1 MRLAVV
7 LGIAAAVL
15 VFLTLLLGVS
25 NYYRL
30 RGQVIANRRLVHE
43 VTQQNVEA
51 RYAGCISGDE
61 LRSALYQQAVQS
73 RRTTPL
79 LLTLVPQL
87 DTREVRALI
96 ARANARQLEA
106 FAPRG
111 SAGCARYALEAVPAA
126 ARSQYGVR

>member
-1 MRLAVV
+1 MRIAVV
-7 LGIAAAVL
+7 LGIVATVL
-15 VFLTLLLGVS
+15 VCATLLLGVT

-30 RGQVIANRRLVHE
+30 RGQVAANRHLVHE
-43 VTQQNVEA
+43 VTQKNVEA

-61 LRSALYQQAVQS
+61 LRSALYQQAIQS

-87 DTREVRALI
+87 DTQEVRELI

-111 SAGCARYALEAVPAA
+111 AAGCASYALEAVPVR
-126 ARSQYGVR
+126 ARSTYRVR